1 MAVQALP
8 SHTFSINACR
18 VLPFCAGADR
28 LKLLSVSSGDEG
40 ELCRD
45 KVDPIEPLD
54 DPDGVANVAS
64 YAWETPAVYMQ
75 LEHSSYPCSNAEV
88 MDLCLSDLGE
98 VGDILPL
105 LTAVSGNDRTDR
117 FDRSD
122 PLLHGSDALDS
133 TLRNPLG
140 LLLNKLESAASGE
153 RIGSG
158 SLRNVKE
165 DAGEGEGSCW

>member
-1 MAVQALP
+1 MSVQALP
-8 SHTFSINACR
+8 SHTFSTNACR

-28 LKLLSVSSGDEG
+28 LKLLSASSGEEG
-40 ELCRD
+40 ELCKD
-45 KVDPIEPLD
+45 KVDPIEPLE

-75 LEHSSYPCSNAEV
+75 LEHNSYPCSNAEV
-88 MDLCLSDLGE
+88 MDLCRSDLGE

-105 LTAVSGNDRTDR
+105 LTAVSGSDRTDR

-133 TLRNPLG
+133 TLRNGFG
-140 LLLNKLESAASGE
+140 LLLNRFESAASGE

-158 SLRNVKE
+158 SARNVKE